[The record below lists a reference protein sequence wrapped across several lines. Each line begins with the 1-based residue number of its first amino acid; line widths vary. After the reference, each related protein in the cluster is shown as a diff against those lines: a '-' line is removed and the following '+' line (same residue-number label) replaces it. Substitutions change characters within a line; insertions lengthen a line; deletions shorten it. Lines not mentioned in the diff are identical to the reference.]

1 MRLFRSN
8 KKKQGEERTD
18 EYLLQRYQKTGA
30 SIYFEELYDR
40 YIPIV
45 YGVCLKY
52 LQNIDQAQNST
63 IRIFENLLL
72 KQQSFDIILFRSY
85 LYNVTKKH
93 CIDLLKSQKRELSAD
108 LDASLIPTFISLTE
122 YETNENYESTVEHCK
137 TELLEDE
144 RTLLEAFY
152 LENLSYIDISK
163 SLDMEIEEVKRQ
175 VISIQCNFRSCIY
188 KRLED
193 EVS

>member
-72 KQQSFDIILFRSY
+72 KQQSSDIILFRSY

-108 LDASLIPTFISLTE
+108 LDASLVPTFISLTE
-122 YETNENYESTVEHCK
+122 YETNENYESAVEHCK
-137 TELLEDE
+137 TELLEEE